1 MALHVPNVQNY
12 VSMLKEG
19 TRHFEGLEEAVYRN
33 IEACVSI
40 AKTTRSTYGPCGQ
53 NKIVINHI
61 GKQFVTND
69 AATILRELEVQ
80 HPAAKM
86 LILATQQQEQE
97 AGDGTN
103 LVFQLA
109 GALLDNARDLLKMGL
124 SVSQIVE
131 GYEMAGKK
139 ALQYLD
145 DIVVKEIS
153 DLKDIS
159 EVAPVIKTSLMS
171 KQLDISEFL
180 SHLIASACISIMPDD
195 GNFNVDNVRVLKI
208 LGSGVTSSTM
218 VEGMVFRRD
227 VEGDVHSVTQ
237 SKIAIYSCPL
247 EALQTETKGT
257 VLLHTADEL
266 KEFSKGEENQMEK
279 IINSIA
285 DAGVKVIVSGGKIGE
300 LALHYANKRGLMLV
314 RLVSKFDVRRLCQAT
329 GATVLPTLTVPSSEE
344 LGFIEQVRTDE
355 IADTNVVIFEQGSS
369 KKPMVTLVIR
379 GSTDNIMDD
388 IERAVDDG
396 VNTYKA
402 LTRCK
407 KVVAGAGACEIELA
421 RNLLSLADTI
431 PGLEQYAVREYA
443 HAYEIVPKALAENAG
458 EKATEIIAQLYANHQ
473 AGQIHSGFVTSEK
486 LNPSICDAKAANV
499 LDLHGAK
506 YWAIRFATSAA
517 CTVLRVDQ
525 IIMARPAGGPKPR
538 DPRAPDEDES

>member
-1 MALHVPNVQNY
+1 MALHVPKVPNY
-12 VSMLKEG
+12 VSMLKDG

-33 IEACVSI
+33 IEACVAI
-40 AKTTRSTYGPCGQ
+40 AKTTRSTYGPSGQ

-86 LILATQQQEQE
+86 IILATQQQEQE

-109 GALLDNARDLLKMGL
+109 GALLDNARGLLKMGL

-131 GYEMAGKK
+131 GYEMAAKK
-139 ALQYLD
+139 AIEFLD
-145 DIVVKEIS
+145 EIVVKEINN
-153 DLKDIS
+153 LKDFS
-159 EVAPVIKTSLMS
+159 EVYPVIKTSLMS
-171 KQLDISEFL
+171 KQLNISEFL
-180 SHLIASACISIMPDD
+180 AELITSACISIMPED
-195 GNFNVDNVRVLKI
+195 GNFNVDNVRVLKV
-208 LGSGVTSSTM
+208 LGSGVASSSM
-218 VEGMVFRRD
+218 VQGMVFRRD
-227 VEGDVHSVTQ
+227 IEGDVQSVSQ

-266 KEFSKGEENQMEK
+266 KEFSKGEESQMEK
-279 IINSIA
+279 IIDSIA
-285 DAGVKVIVSGGKIGE
+285 DAGVKVVVSGGKISE
-300 LALHYANKRGLMLV
+300 LALHYANKRGIMLV
-314 RLVSKFDVRRLCQAT
+314 RLVSKFDVRRLSQAT
-329 GATVLPTLTVPSSEE
+329 GAAVLPTLTVPTAEE
-344 LGFIEQVRTDE
+344 LGYVERVHVDE
-355 IADTNVVIFEQGSS
+355 IADTNVIIFEQGSS
-369 KKPMVTLVIR
+369 KKAMVTIVIR

-421 RNLLSLADTI
+421 RRLLAFADAI

-443 HAYEIVPKALAENAG
+443 HAYEVVPKALSENAG
-458 EKATEIIAQLYANHQ
+458 EKATEIIAQLYAAHQ
-473 AGQIHSGFVTSEK
+473 SGQTHSGFVTSAK
-486 LNPSICDAKAANV
+486 LDSTVCDAREANI

-525 IIMARPAGGPKPR
+525 IIMSRPAGGPKPR
-538 DPRAPDEDES
+538 DPRAPDEE